1 MSEQQPIEVA
11 SLPSNFRQYL
21 QTNGEPLMFYEYFR
35 GRPGGFFA
43 LELSVKDKGE
53 SVYNSAYVT
62 YDFPK
67 QGPNGIHE
75 QVFHPNALQVG
86 LILGTELPHDNY
98 DIMTDA
104 LYEEF
109 LPEDH
114 DYDDEY
120 ADSVEAG
127 IQSILEAMYIGMPTL
142 MLNDPNMIQIVSGFS
157 EHALVIT
164 DDGAYMGDTPVDVG
178 FGRENL
184 IRLPLI
190 IADQDG
196 NYEEDDDEWDE
207 PLIDD
212 GYGEEEDDYAVFP
225 LYFRIT
231 INCANTAELQT
242 RLKELVQS
250 KRLTQETLREIIN
263 IEWVII
269 DEEDDDD
276 DEDESGWE
284 SDLLAF

>member
-1 MSEQQPIEVA
+1 MM
-11 SLPSNFRQYL
+11 
-21 QTNGEPLMFYEYFR
+21 G
-35 GRPGGFFA
+35 
-43 LELSVKDKGE
+43 
-53 SVYNSAYVT
+53 
-62 YDFPK
+62 
-67 QGPNGIHE
+67 
-75 QVFHPNALQVG
+75 
-86 LILGTELPHDNY
+86 
-98 DIMTDA
+98 DA
-104 LYEEF
+104 LSEEF

-157 EHALVIT
+157 NDALVIT
-164 DDGAYMGDTPVDVG
+164 NDGAYMGDTQVDVG

-190 IADQDG
+190 IADQGGD
-196 NYEEDDDEWDE
+196 YEDDDEDDEYWDE
-207 PLIDD
+207 ALIDD

-269 DEEDDDD
+269 EEEDDDDD